1 MTGTVLNDGDFNGE
15 QGRDGFCL
23 QLSVGCREDVN
34 QIIPQIDFTNVINTM
49 MGGKKTK
56 EKWETKTIKYRHY
69 LHLV

>member
-49 MGGKKTK
+49 MGGKNPKK
-56 EKWETKTIKYRHY
+56 NGKPR
-69 LHLV
+69 L